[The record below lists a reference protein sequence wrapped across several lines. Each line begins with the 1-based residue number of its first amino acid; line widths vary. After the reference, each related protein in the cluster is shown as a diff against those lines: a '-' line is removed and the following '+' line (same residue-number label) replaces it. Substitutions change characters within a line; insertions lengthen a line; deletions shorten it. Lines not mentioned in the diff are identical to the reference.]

1 MSEQEFELEPRL
13 ESQMGPELEPGEKL
27 IESFSGNMSTYVK
40 EHVLLAALGSVLMSG
55 VLMYMGNAHAWAG
68 VVGAVAAIAV
78 RGLYVAKEQLG
89 FTWHLTNRRLIGPGN
104 RTILLTSIDKVNV
117 IFTAAQVVTLS
128 GEKYMLKYQADA
140 KATQAAI
147 VKVKGGDV

>member
-13 ESQMGPELEPGEKL
+13 ESQTAPELESGEKL
-27 IESFSGNMSTYVK
+27 IESFSGNTTTYVK
-40 EHVLLAALGSVLMSG
+40 EHVMLAALGALVISGALMA
-55 VLMYMGNAHAWAG
+55 MGNPHAWTG
-68 VVGAVAAIAV
+68 IIGSVAAIAV

-89 FTWHLTNRRLIGPGN
+89 FTWHLTNRRLIGPDG

-117 IFTAAQVVTLS
+117 IFTAAQLVTLS
-128 GEKYMLKYQADA
+128 GDKYMLKYQADA

-147 VKVKGGDV
+147 DRARGA